1 MQLKGKVVI
10 VTGSARGMGKA
21 IALRFAKEGAKIIVC
36 DILDC
41 QETADEVGA
50 IGAEVIALKT
60 DVTSETDTV
69 DMAKKTAKRFGRI
82 DVLVNNAA
90 IFGGIENK
98 NFAKPFDQISVL
110 EWDKL
115 IAVNLK
121 GIFLCCKAV
130 VPYMKKQGQGKI
142 VNLASSV
149 AYTGTPIFLHYTTSK
164 GGVVSMTRALANGL
178 GPFNINV
185 NAIAPGLTMTEASK
199 SFTPPETFKS
209 VLDAQALKRPTQPEH
224 IAAAVAFLSSED
236 ADQITGQ
243 ILGVNGGEAL
253 C

>member
-1 MQLKGKVVI
+1 MQLKDKVVI
-10 VTGSARGMGKA
+10 VTGSARGMGKE
-21 IALRFAKEGAKIIVC
+21 IALRFAKEGSKIVVC

-41 QETADEVGA
+41 KETADA
-50 IGAEVIALKT
+50 LKALGAEVLALKT
-60 DVTSETDTV
+60 DVTSETATV
-69 DMAKKTAKRFGRI
+69 ELAKKTAERFGRI

-90 IFGGIENK
+90 VFGGIENK
-98 NFAKPFDQISVL
+98 NFAKPFDQISVQ
-110 EWDKL
+110 EWDSL
-115 IAVNLK
+115 MAVNLK

-130 VPYMKKQGQGKI
+130 LPYMKKQGGGKI
-142 VNLASSV
+142 VNIASSV

-164 GGVVSMTRALANGL
+164 GGVISMTRGLANGL
-178 GPFNINV
+178 GQFNINV
-185 NAIAPGLTMTEASK
+185 NAIAPGLTMTEAST
-199 SFTPPETFKS
+199 SFTTAEALQS
-209 VLDAQALKRPTQPEH
+209 VMAKQALKRHTQPQH

>member
-1 MQLKGKVVI
+1 MQLKDKVVI

-21 IALRFAKEGAKIIVC
+21 IALRFAKEGAKVTVC

-41 QETADEVGA
+41 KQTADEVKA
-50 IGAEVIALKT
+50 LGAEALALKT

-69 DMAKKTAKRFGRI
+69 NMAKKTAERFGGI

-98 NFAKPFDQISVL
+98 NFAKPFDQISVE

-130 VPYMKKQGQGKI
+130 VPYMKQQGQGKI
-142 VNLASSV
+142 VNIASSV
-149 AYTGTPIFLHYTTSK
+149 AYMGTPIFLHYTTSK
-164 GGVVSMTRALANGL
+164 GGVVSMTRGLANGT
-178 GPFNINV
+178 GPV
-185 NAIAPGLTMTEASK
+185 
-199 SFTPPETFKS
+199 
-209 VLDAQALKRPTQPEH
+209 
-224 IAAAVAFLSSED
+224 
-236 ADQITGQ
+236 
-243 ILGVNGGEAL
+243 
-253 C
+253 